1 MRKAAPVFILLIVSL
16 TFFVLSHNVYAKD
29 YVVKKVIDGDT
40 VQLDTGETVRYLG
53 IDTPEVFRKE
63 GGTEFYAREATRY
76 NKKLVFMKKVRLE
89 FDVEKKDQ
97 YGRLLSYVFVKDVFV
112 NAELVRH
119 GYAKAYI
126 KPPNVKYKDLLLANQ
141 KKAMDEEKGLWQEK
155 KRDTETSYIGNKR
168 TYTLHRPSCPS
179 AKKIS
184 DKNKI
189 IFRNRMDAI
198 KIGYTLCKQCKP

>member
-1 MRKAAPVFILLIVSL
+1 VAKVTTALTLLFVSFIVF
-16 TFFVLSHNVYAKD
+16 FLSHNVYAKD

-53 IDTPEVFRKE
+53 IDAPEVFTKE
-63 GGTEFYAREATRY
+63 GGAEFYAREATRY

-97 YGRLLSYVFVKDVFV
+97 YGRLLAYVFVKDVFV
-112 NAELVRH
+112 NAELVRQ

-126 KPPNVKYKDLLLANQ
+126 KPPNIKHKDILLANQ

-155 KRDTETSYIGNKR
+155 KKDTEASYIGNKR
-168 TYTLHRPSCPS
+168 TYTLHRPSCPL

-184 DKNKI
+184 DKNNI